1 MIDPR
6 PVLGRA
12 LLCAM
17 LAALPAALDAA
28 DGAVPASAPVPVASI
43 PAGGSSRFT

>member
-12 LLCAM
+12 ILCAM
-17 LAALPAALDAA
+17 LAALPAALAAA
-28 DGAVPASAPVPVASI
+28 DGAVPAPAPVTSL
-43 PAGGSSRFT
+43 PAGGSSHFT